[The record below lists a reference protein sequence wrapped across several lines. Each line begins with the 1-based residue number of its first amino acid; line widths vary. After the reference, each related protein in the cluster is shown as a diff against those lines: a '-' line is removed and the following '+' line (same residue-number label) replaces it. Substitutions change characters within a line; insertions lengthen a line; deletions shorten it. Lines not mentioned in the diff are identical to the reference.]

1 MTLVQG
7 SPTRAGPEAALVQ
20 EFVDAGLPETAEG
33 ERRTIFIE
41 PQLGATRPD
50 IVVLDSDP
58 CVTTSWPEARMSLE
72 ATDLRL
78 AQLLFVEGP
87 LPEERIR
94 FYYRRCPKAFLER
107 LEAARLVDFVGGKWT
122 LRPLPGIFSLRRI
135 IAFEAKISALSKAIE
150 QAHLNTWFASESYV
164 LTTNGRR
171 RDHIIQKAQERGI
184 GLWPHP
190 SELSSSPMVSATQRP
205 VPQSFASWLFNE
217 MAWKSSLGG
226 I

>member
-1 MTLVQG
+1 MTRVQG
-7 SPTRAGPEAALVQ
+7 SPSRAGPEATLVQ
-20 EFVDAGLPETAEG
+20 EFVDAGLPGLAEG

-41 PQLGATRPD
+41 PRLGATRPD
-50 IVVLDSDP
+50 IVVLDWDP
-58 CVTTSWPEARMSLE
+58 SVTACWPESRMSLE

-78 AQLLFVEGP
+78 AQLLFVEGA

-94 FYYRRCPKAFLER
+94 FYYRRCPKGFLRR
-107 LEAARLVDFVGGKWT
+107 LEAARLVDLVGGKWT
-122 LRPLPGIFSLRRI
+122 LRALPGIFALRRI

-171 RDHIIQKAQERGI
+171 RGHIIQKARMRGI

-190 SELSSSPMVSATQRP
+190 SELSSSPLVSATPRP

-217 MAWKSSLGG
+217 MAWKSSLGV